1 MGLKALNKMHENIAA
16 NRMME
21 SQFIPCEAGF
31 RQLHSSKH
39 LGCCCMVS
47 PLAFKQDVRHGV
59 LHFSI
64 KFAALEITDL
74 KCSRKASEEGSCMS

>member
-1 MGLKALNKMHENIAA
+1 MGWKALNKMHENIAA
-16 NRMME
+16 NKMME
-21 SQFIPCEAGF
+21 SQLILCEAGL

-47 PLAFKQDVRHGV
+47 PLAFKQDLTHGL

-74 KCSRKASEEGSCMS
+74 KCSGKASEEG